1 MKHIVV
7 AVDGPAGSGKSS
19 ISKRVAADLG
29 LTYIDSGAIY
39 RSITWFVLRR
49 DGAVTTAFAFGGDRP
64 DIAQEFLPDGS
75 SRTSVNGTDVSTLI
89 RDEEIARNIGV
100 ISDNI
105 DVRNFVN
112 GLLRSWTSTKSIIMD
127 GRDIG
132 TVVFPA
138 ADLKIYLDASV
149 DVRAGRRINEYREL
163 GKKVD
168 ENSIKKQ
175 IILRDEQDKKRPFGA
190 LRQADDAVYIDT
202 SNMSMAQVI
211 DSVKELVLRIL

>member
-1 MKHIVV
+1 
-7 AVDGPAGSGKSS
+7 
-19 ISKRVAADLG
+19 
-29 LTYIDSGAIY
+29 
-39 RSITWFVLRR
+39 
-49 DGAVTTAFAFGGDRP
+49 
-64 DIAQEFLPDGS
+64 
-75 SRTSVNGTDVSTLI
+75 
-89 RDEEIARNIGV
+89 
-100 ISDNI
+100 
-105 DVRNFVN
+105 
-112 GLLRSWTSTKSIIMD
+112 
-127 GRDIG
+127 
-132 TVVFPA
+132 
-138 ADLKIYLDASV
+138 V